1 MKISQADLHEDGPGC
16 LSYFGLA
23 DKHIVPVTFDL
34 CWIKNKEERVSVVE
48 KNTLGLNTETALF
61 KYREQN

>member
-23 DKHIVPVTFDL
+23 DKHIVPVRFDL
-34 CWIKNKEERVSVVE
+34 
-48 KNTLGLNTETALF
+48 LLD
-61 KYREQN
+61 

>member
-1 MKISQADLHEDGPGC
+1 L
-16 LSYFGLA
+16 LSYFVLA
-23 DKHIVPVTFDL
+23 DKHIVPVRFDL